1 VIERPVLR
9 HREIE
14 SAAAFVRERLG
25 VSEGQPVARVG
36 VVLGSGLGAVAD
48 GVCEQSGG
56 KAIEF
61 GAIPHFPTSAVE
73 GHKGRLVYGETGDV
87 PVLLMQGRVHRY
99 EGWAPAEV
107 AFPTRV
113 LLALGV
119 DRLVLTNAAGG
130 IGDGMKAG
138 DLMLISDHLN
148 LTGDSPLVGPND
160 DRLGPR
166 FPDMSDTYT
175 AALRVLAR
183 EVAAAQ
189 KLPLCEGVYAS
200 VLGPSYE
207 TPAEIRMLRAL
218 GASAVGMSTVYEAI
232 AASHRGAQVLG
243 LSCIT
248 NLAAGMSDE
257 KLSHDEVKETAK
269 RVEAVF
275 ADLVLALVPLLG
287 RSGRG

>member
-1 VIERPVLR
+1 MIERPVLR

-14 SAAAFVRERLG
+14 SAAAYVREGLG
-25 VSEGQPVARVG
+25 LPEGKAVARVG

-48 GVCEQSGG
+48 GVCEGSGG

-73 GHKGRLVYGETGDV
+73 GHKGRLVYGEAGGE

-119 DRLVLTNAAGG
+119 ERLVLTNAAGG

-189 KLPLCEGVYAS
+189 RLPLLEGVYAS

-232 AASHRGAQVLG
+232 AASHGGAQVLG

-269 RVEAVF
+269 RVETVF
-275 ADLVLALVPLLG
+275 SELVLALVPLLA
-287 RSGRG
+287 RA